1 MLGYFSADI
10 ICSLLGTDNVQG
22 QISEH
27 IFAPNGGYC
36 LYYPSFVFCNARS
49 FENWGIYKKI
59 ASIWRENMLG
69 YLSADIILSEKRTVF
84 RKRSSRKTVSYEE
97 QITSKDKYPR
107 LFSPQM
113 EAIVFI
119 ILQIVFATRAVL
131 KIGEY
136 SRISPSFS
144 WGIFGHVTC
153 LDQSRVS
160 ENIWWIITAIIIHQ
174 IFSLTCDWSNH
185 VTWPNIPQLKLG
197 DIRDYNPSNLFACT
211 RLT

>member
-1 MLGYFSADI
+1 
-10 ICSLLGTDNVQG
+10 
-22 QISEH
+22 
-27 IFAPNGGYC
+27 
-36 LYYPSFVFCNARS
+36 
-49 FENWGIYKKI
+49 
-59 ASIWRENMLG
+59 MLG

-174 IFSLTCDWSNH
+174 IFSLTCDWSKH
-185 VTWPNIPQLKLG
+185 VMWPNIPPLKLG